1 MILGFYRLKKAHSR
15 PEICFVKD
23 LYKNFKKTFKLS
35 GPEKVILIRF
45 YSLIT
50 NKRTI
55 LGRSSIYMII
65 YVEHNDVGI
74 IGTISLPR
82 N

>member
-23 LYKNFKKTFKLS
+23 LYKNFKKKPFKLS
-35 GPEKVILIRF
+35 VPEKVILNRF

-55 LGRSSIYMII
+55 LG
-65 YVEHNDVGI
+65 
-74 IGTISLPR
+74 
-82 N
+82 